1 MRERARRGEEGE
13 MRCARERTAA
23 AASGSHSV
31 GSSSA
36 CTAVNEV
43 KRRRTASEGGRA
55 KAGGAG
61 QPPRLPPHGQVAS
74 QLPLASPSTAQPP
87 PRRAAMAIAP
97 IQGALRKHLLTNLS
111 IGIGGGLVAGY
122 SYWQLVHLP
131 LVRKR
136 DNWYL
141 EQAKLKAESA

>member
-1 MRERARRGEEGE
+1 M
-13 MRCARERTAA
+13 
-23 AASGSHSV
+23 
-31 GSSSA
+31 
-36 CTAVNEV
+36 
-43 KRRRTASEGGRA
+43 
-55 KAGGAG
+55 
-61 QPPRLPPHGQVAS
+61 P
-74 QLPLASPSTAQPP
+74 
-87 PRRAAMAIAP
+87 AIAP

-131 LVRKR
+131 LVRNR